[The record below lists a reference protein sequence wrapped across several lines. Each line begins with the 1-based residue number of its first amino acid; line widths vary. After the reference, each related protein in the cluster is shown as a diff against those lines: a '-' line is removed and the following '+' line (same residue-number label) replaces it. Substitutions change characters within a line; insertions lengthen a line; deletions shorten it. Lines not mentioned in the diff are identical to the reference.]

1 MVPPAVIGV
10 GLPATTLVPFLAGFV
25 TGNFTNIPSI
35 APKIIVVSLRAYEE
49 ACAKAYST
57 VFLST
62 LIFSGLGVI
71 LSFCRLNVDEK
82 MTNQVAATLI

>member
-35 APKIIVVSLRAYEE
+35 AANIIVVGLRTYEE
-49 ACAKAYST
+49 ASAKA
-57 VFLST
+57 LQHC
-62 LIFSGLGVI
+62 IFI
-71 LSFCRLNVDEK
+71 D
-82 MTNQVAATLI
+82 AYI